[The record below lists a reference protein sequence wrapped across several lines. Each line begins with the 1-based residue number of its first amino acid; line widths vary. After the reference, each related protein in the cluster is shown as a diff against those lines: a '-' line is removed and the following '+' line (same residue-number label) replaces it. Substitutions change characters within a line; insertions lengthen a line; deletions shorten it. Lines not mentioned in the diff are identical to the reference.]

1 MGKQVNILIVGVGGQ
16 GTLLASKIISGVARL
31 SGYDVKQSEVHGMA
45 QRGGSVV
52 TYVRFADKVFS
63 PLIEKGQADMIL
75 AFEKLEALRW
85 SVYLK
90 PEGTMIVNTQEIAPM
105 PVILGAAAYPE
116 NIVETLSQR
125 YKTIPVQA
133 REMAGELGEPRTVNT
148 ILLGVAARILEFEQN
163 LCLQAV
169 EQAVP
174 EKALAINRQAF
185 LAGWDMHLSV

>member
-1 MGKQVNILIVGVGGQ
+1 
-16 GTLLASKIISGVARL
+16 
-31 SGYDVKQSEVHGMA
+31 MA

-133 REMAGELGEPRTVNT
+133 REMAGELGEPRAVNT

-185 LAGWDMHLSV
+185 LAGWDMHLSL